1 MRNIFLSI
9 IFILGLFSSA
19 VAETNIESPKSL
31 RAEPET
37 MNTISELISCGIV
50 YFNLALHLKIAEDV
64 IVMFDPEAGSRSIT
78 EAQQQVQD
86 NWAELKDQLEAIRFD
101 LYERNYNLQE
111 VDYLISLSINQTTEL
126 ISKTMGQLAEDPDAV
141 RYGLT
146 RMIEYTDKCDKQ
158 FLNGLN

>member
-19 VAETNIESPKSL
+19 VAETNNEPPKSL
-31 RAEPET
+31 RTEPEI
-37 MNTISELISCGIV
+37 MNTINELTSCGIV

-78 EAQQQVQD
+78 EAQQKVQD

-111 VDYLISLSINQTTEL
+111 VDYLISLSVNQATDL
-126 ISKTMGQLAEDPDAV
+126 ISKTMGQLAENPDAV

-146 RMIEYTDKCDKQ
+146 KMIEYTDKCDRK

>member
-19 VAETNIESPKSL
+19 VAETNNESPKSL
-31 RAEPET
+31 RTEPEI
-37 MNTISELISCGIV
+37 MNTINELTSCGIV

-111 VDYLISLSINQTTEL
+111 VDYLISLSVNQATEL
-126 ISKTMGQLAEDPDAV
+126 ISKTMGRLAENPDAV

-146 RMIEYTDKCDKQ
+146 KMIEYTDKCDRK

>member
-1 MRNIFLSI
+1 MRNFFLSI

-37 MNTISELISCGIV
+37 MNTISELTSCGIV

-78 EAQQQVQD
+78 EVQQKVQD